1 MTKACCTAF
10 SVALLFT
17 PLATSATVSNT
28 ADSAQT
34 AKETLATNA
43 AQSDETTPKIKVS
56 KIVIQSNP
64 IFDESDP
71 ESFFI
76 HRWANYLHINTTDDT
91 IMNNLSF
98 HIGEE
103 VTQRDLE
110 EAQRLLRSESYIRD
124 AKITVAQK
132 APDADA
138 DTDQTILVKTWDNW
152 SLLPT
157 VSLSS
162 SGGNTKYSFGIKEDN
177 LLGLG
182 INTRIKYQSND
193 DRTGYK
199 FAFSAPLKVIKH
211 AYVAADFYDNSDGQA
226 TSLAFYKP
234 FYALDTQNMYGAAW
248 SKDQRVDT
256 IRQNGTDV
264 NEFEHNLNYI
274 DVGYGWLLSKEADEL
289 TRFTFGFTQDKHEFE
304 NIETYPQSDLP
315 FDRDFVYPWAG
326 FEYLQDDFTVLN
338 NIHLIGNNEDFNLGW
353 HHTIKLG
360 IETNDIADG
369 SNLGYHLNM
378 FSSRGWQS
386 DAHLFLLSLTG
397 EADIATSQAD
407 FYKVSLASEYFYNI
421 TDKWTAFAKASIAT
435 SNNNYLDRTFALGD
449 ETGIRGYPNDYQHGD
464 NQWVF
469 TAELRNYPNINLYQL
484 ADLGWAIFSDVG
496 QAFGGPDEFNEN
508 NNPIGSIGIGARIYS
523 SKSSYGNIAH
533 IDIAKPFTTGQDV
546 NNWEFRFQIK
556 DHF

>member
-1 MTKACCTAF
+1 MTKACCTAL
-10 SVALLFT
+10 SVALLLI
-17 PLATSATVSNT
+17 PLSVSATVSNT
-28 ADSAQT
+28 VDSSQIKDDT
-34 AKETLATNA
+34 DTTKA
-43 AQSDETTPKIKVS
+43 AGSDAPSRVKVS
-56 KIVIQSNP
+56 KIVIQSHP

-76 HRWANYLHINTTDDT
+76 HRWANYLHINTTDAT
-91 IMNNLSF
+91 IIDNLSF
-98 HIGEE
+98 EVGEE
-103 VTQRDLE
+103 VSQRDLE

-138 DTDQTILVKTWDNW
+138 ETDQTILVETWDNW

-162 SGGNTKYSFGIKEDN
+162 SGGNTKYSFGVKEDN

-182 INTRIKYQSND
+182 INTRIKYQSD
-193 DRTGYK
+193 EDRTGYK
-199 FAFSAPLKVIKH
+199 FAFSAPVKVIKH

-234 FYALDTQNMYGAAW
+234 FYALNTQNMYVAAW
-248 SKDQRVDT
+248 SNDKRIDT
-256 IRQNGTDV
+256 LRQNGIDV
-264 NEFEHNLNYI
+264 NEFEHNLNYATL
-274 DVGYGWLLSKEADEL
+274 GYGWLLSKEADEL
-289 TRFTFGFTQDKHEFE
+289 TRFTFGITQDKHQFE
-304 NIETYPQSDLP
+304 NIETYPQTDLP
-315 FDRDFVYPWAG
+315 FDRDFIYPWAG

-360 IETNDIADG
+360 LETNDIADG
-369 SNLGYHLNM
+369 SNLGYHLNVL
-378 FSSRGWQS
+378 SSRGWQS
-386 DAHLFLLSLTG
+386 DAHLFLLKLTG

-407 FYKVSLASEYFYNI
+407 FYNVSLASEYFYNI
-421 TDKWTAFAKASIAT
+421 TDKWTAFAKASIAS

-464 NQWVF
+464 NQWTF

-484 ADLGWAIFSDVG
+484 ADLGWALFSDVG
-496 QAFGGPDEFNEN
+496 QAFGGTDEFNET

-533 IDIAKPFTTGQDV
+533 IDIAKPFTSGQDV
-546 NNWEFRFQIK
+546 NDWEFRFQIK